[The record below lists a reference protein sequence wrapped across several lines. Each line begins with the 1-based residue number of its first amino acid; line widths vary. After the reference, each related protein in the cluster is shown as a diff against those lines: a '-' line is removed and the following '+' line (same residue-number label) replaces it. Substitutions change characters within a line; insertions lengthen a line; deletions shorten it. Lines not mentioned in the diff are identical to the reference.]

1 MKGKLMMLL
10 ACLFMGA
17 SMVTAQTSKVTGLV
31 IGAEDG
37 EPVIGASVAV
47 KGVPTLGAITDIDGK
62 FVIENL
68 PSSAKTLVVSYVGM
82 TTQEVTIH
90 PYVKVIMQSDEEVLE
105 EVVIQAFGTAK
116 KAAFTGSAS
125 VVSAAEL
132 ADVQVASIT
141 DALAGKS
148 AGVQLV
154 SSNGAPGSSATIRI
168 RGFSSINAGQDPL
181 IIVDGAPYDG
191 DMANI
196 NTADV
201 ESMTVLKDAASNALY
216 GARGANGVIMI
227 TTKKA
232 KQGKA
237 VVSFDAKYGVNTRA
251 LQNYNVITDPAMYYE
266 THYKALANYYES
278 QGMTASQ
285 AWAKANQNLF
295 SEQGNG
301 GLGYNVYTI
310 PEGEYLIGRD
320 GKLNPN
326 ATLGNIVNWEGEDY
340 LVSPDNWQDAAYRKG
355 ARQEY
360 NFSVSSANDKSSFF
374 ASIGYLDNE
383 GITAK
388 SDMERLTGRLR
399 ADYQAKKW
407 LKVGG
412 NISFTKFEGNSLGEN
427 GSSGSTANIWAFT
440 SQIAPIYPLY
450 VKNPDGS
457 IKVDQYGNQI
467 LDYGNAK
474 YGLGGNAGF
483 SRPFL
488 SDANALQ
495 DVLLNTRNYEGNAAV
510 GSGFADITFL
520 PGLVLTINGTYSLDE
535 TRYTYIYNP
544 YYGQFRT
551 TGGTISKQHSRTYA
565 YNLQQLLNYTTHYG
579 LNNINIMLG
588 HEYYNNK
595 GYLLYASKH
604 QMFSPDDFELDR
616 AVVDNS
622 SSGSYRT
629 EYNNEG
635 FFGRL
640 QYDYDNR
647 IFASASV
654 RRDASSRFHP
664 DHRWGTFWSAG
675 AAWLLSQERWFNV
688 DWVDMLK
695 VKASIGSQGNDN
707 IGNFLY
713 ADRYDISNSDGKVGV
728 AFGAKGTKDITW
740 ETNTNF
746 NAGFEFELFKRLSG
760 GIEYYKRNTT
770 DMLFSFSVAPS
781 AGYTSYFDNVGDLFN
796 DGIELELSYDII
808 KKRNINWNVFG
819 NISTL
824 RNRITMLHD
833 DNKTTSYFDLEGNEY
848 FGYTSGSFFIAEG
861 ASMYSWRLKEF
872 AGVDPVTGQ
881 SMWYKDVE
889 ELDANGD
896 PTGKMLRETTTK
908 YADATY
914 YVNNKSTIPAAFG
927 GFGTSIYAYGFD
939 ISANFSY
946 QIGGWQ
952 YDGTYASFMSTPL
965 SNSTGSNIHVDALQ
979 AWTPEN
985 KSTTIPRWQFDDTYS
1000 AGSSTRFLTKA
1011 SYLNIENIAVGYTF
1025 PAEWTRKAQ
1034 INSLRLYVT
1043 ADNVWYWSA
1052 RQGFDPRQSF
1062 SSSTNA
1068 TTYSPMRSVSAGI
1081 SLKF

>member
-1 MKGKLMMLL
+1 MMLL

-17 SMVTAQTSKVTGLV
+17 SLVTAQNSKVTGLV
-31 IGAEDG
+31 LSAEDG
-37 EPVIGASVAV
+37 EPVIGATVAV
-47 KGVPTLGAITDIDGK
+47 KDVPSMGTITDMDGK

-68 PSSAKTLVVSYVGM
+68 PSNAKALIVSYVGM
-82 TTQEVTIH
+82 TTQEVTVR
-90 PYVKVIMQSDEEVLE
+90 PYVKVTMQSDEELLE
-105 EVVIQAFGTAK
+105 EVVVQAFGTAK
-116 KAAFTGSAS
+116 KAAFTGSAA

-132 ADVQVASIT
+132 ADIQVASIT
-141 DALAGKS
+141 DALAGKT

-154 SSNGAPGSSATIRI
+154 SSNGAPGSSSTIRI
-168 RGFSSINAGQDPL
+168 RGFSSINAGQAPL

-232 KQGKA
+232 KVGNAQ
-237 VVSFDAKYGVNTRA
+237 VSFDAKYGVNTRA

-278 QGMTASQ
+278 KGMTASQ
-285 AWAKANQNLF
+285 AWEKANQNLF
-295 SEQGNG
+295 SEAGNG
-301 GLGYNVYTI
+301 GLGYNVYSL
-310 PEGEYLIGRD
+310 PEGEYLIGRN

-340 LVSPDNWQDAAYRKG
+340 LVTPDNWQDAAYRQG
-355 ARQEY
+355 IRQEY

-374 ASIGYLDNE
+374 ASVGYLDNE

-412 NISFTKFEGNSLGEN
+412 NMSFTKFDGNTLSNN

-450 VKNPDGS
+450 VRDGKGN
-457 IKVDQYGNQI
+457 IRVDQYGNQI

-483 SRPFL
+483 ARPFL

-495 DVLLNTRNYEGNAAV
+495 DVLLNTSNYEGNATI
-510 GSGFADITFL
+510 GSGFADVTLL
-520 PGLVLTINGTYSLDE
+520 PGLVLTVNGTYSLDE
-535 TRYTYIYNP
+535 TRSTYIYNP

-565 YNLQQLLNYTTHYG
+565 YNLQQLLNYTKHFG
-579 LNNINIMLG
+579 LNNFNIMLG

-595 GYLLYASKH
+595 GYMLYASKH
-604 QMFSPDDFELDR
+604 EMFSPDDFELDR

-635 FFGRL
+635 YFGRL
-640 QYDYDNR
+640 QYDYDNK
-647 IFASASV
+647 IFASTSV

-664 DHRWGTFWSAG
+664 DHQWGTFWSAG
-675 AAWLLSQERWFNV
+675 AAWLLSKERWFNAS
-688 DWVDMLK
+688 WVDMFK
-695 VKASIGSQGNDN
+695 IKASIGSQGNDN
-707 IGNFLY
+707 ISSFMY
-713 ADRYDISNSDGKVGV
+713 ADRYAISNSDGKVGV
-728 AFGAKGTKDITW
+728 AFDAKGTKDITW

-760 GIEYYKRNTT
+760 GLEYYKRTTT
-770 DMLFSFSVAPS
+770 DMLFAFSVAPS
-781 AGYTSYFDNVGDLFN
+781 AGYTSYYDNVGDLYNEGVEF
-796 DGIELELSYDII
+796 ELNYDLI
-808 KKRNINWNVFG
+808 KRKNLKWNVYG

-824 RNRITMLHD
+824 RNKITMLHE
-833 DNKTTSYFDLEGNEY
+833 DNKTTSYTDLEGNEY

-861 ASMYSWRLKEF
+861 ASMYSWRLKEY
-872 AGVDPVTGQ
+872 AGVDPTTGQ
-881 SMWYKDVE
+881 SLWYKNEV
-889 ELDANGD
+889 DANGKV
-896 PTGKMLRETTTK
+896 TGRTTTAT

-927 GFGTSIYAYGFD
+927 GFGTSFDVYGFD

-946 QIGGWQ
+946 QIGGYQ

-965 SNSTGSNIHVDALQ
+965 SSSTGSNIHVDALQ

-1011 SYLNIENIAVGYTF
+1011 SYLNIENISVGYTF
-1025 PAEWTRKAQ
+1025 PAKWTRKAQ
-1034 INSLRLYVT
+1034 INTLRLYVT

-1068 TTYSPMRSVSAGI
+1068 TTYSPMRSVSAGV

>member
-17 SMVTAQTSKVTGLV
+17 SVVTAQVSKVTGLV

-37 EPVIGASVAV
+37 EPVIGATVAV
-47 KGVPTLGAITDIDGK
+47 KGEPTMGAITDLDGK
-62 FVIENL
+62 FEIANL
-68 PSSAKTLVVSYVGM
+68 PSTAKTLVVSYVGM
-82 TTQEVTIH
+82 TTQEVTIR
-90 PYVKVIMQSDEEVLE
+90 PYVKVYMQSDEEVLE
-105 EVVIQAFGTAK
+105 EVVVQAFGTAK
-116 KAAFTGSAS
+116 KEAFTGSAS
-125 VVSAAEL
+125 VVTAEKL
-132 ADVQVASIT
+132 ADTQVASIT
-141 DALAGKS
+141 NALAGKT
-148 AGVQLV
+148 AGVQLT
-154 SSNGAPGSSATIRI
+154 SANGAPGSTATIRI

-191 DMANI
+191 DMGNI

-216 GARGANGVIMI
+216 GARGANGVIII

-232 KQGKA
+232 KMGDAQ
-237 VVSFDAKYGVNTRA
+237 VSFDAKYGVNTRA
-251 LQNYNVITDPAMYYE
+251 LRKYNVISDPAMYYE
-266 THYKALANYYES
+266 THYDALKNYYVN
-278 QGMTASQ
+278 QGMTESQ
-285 AWAKANQNLF
+285 AWEKANANLF

-310 PEGEYLIGRD
+310 PEGEVLIGRN

-326 ATLGNIVNWEGEDY
+326 AKLGLVKTWEGEEY
-340 LVSPDNWQDAAYRKG
+340 LVTPDNWEDAAYRQG
-355 ARQEY
+355 VRQEY

-374 ASIGYLDNE
+374 ASVGYLYNE

-388 SDMERLTGRLR
+388 SDLERLTGRLR

-412 NISFTKFEGNSLGEN
+412 NMSFTKFDGNTLGNN
-427 GSSGSTANIWAFT
+427 GSSGSTGNIWAFT
-440 SQIAPIYPLY
+440 SQMAPIYPLY
-450 VKNPDGS
+450 VRDAKGN

-467 LDYGNAK
+467 MDYGNGE
-474 YGLGGNAGF
+474 YGKGGNAGF
-483 SRPFL
+483 VRPFL

-510 GSGFADITFL
+510 GSGFADFTL
-520 PGLVLTINGTYSLDE
+520 ARGLVLTVNGTYSLDE
-535 TRYTYIYNP
+535 TRTTYIYNP
-544 YYGQFRT
+544 YYGQFDS

-565 YNLQQLLNYTTHYG
+565 YNLQQLLNYTKHLG
-579 LNNINIMLG
+579 LNNINLMLG

-595 GYLLYASKH
+595 GYMLYASKH

-616 AVVDNS
+616 AVVDDAG
-622 SSGSYRT
+622 SGSYRT

-640 QYDYDNR
+640 QYDFDNK

-664 DHRWGTFWSAG
+664 EHRWGTFWSAG
-675 AAWLLSQERWFNV
+675 GAWLMSKERWFDV
-688 DWVDMLK
+688 DWIDMFK
-695 VKASIGSQGNDN
+695 IKASIGSQGNDN
-707 IGNFLY
+707 ISSFMY

-728 AFGAKGTKDITW
+728 AFAAKGTKDITW

-746 NAGFEFELFKRLSG
+746 NAGFEFDFFKRLSG
-760 GIEYYKRNTT
+760 GIEYFKRTT
-770 DMLFSFSVAPS
+770 SDMLFAFSVAPS
-781 AGYTSYFDNVGDLFN
+781 AGYTSYYDNVGDLYN
-796 DGIELELSYDII
+796 EGVEVELNYNII
-808 KKRNINWNVFG
+808 KKRNINWDVFA

-824 RNRITMLHD
+824 RNRITMLHE
-833 DNKTTSYFDLEGNEY
+833 DNKTTSYFDLDGNEY
-848 FGYTSGSFFIAEG
+848 HGYTSGSFFIAEG
-861 ASMYSWRLKEF
+861 ASMYSWRLKEY
-872 AGVDPVTGQ
+872 AGVDQTTGQ
-881 SMWYKDVE
+881 SLWYKNEV
-889 ELDANGD
+889 DANGKV
-896 PTGKMLRETTTK
+896 TGRTTTTT
-908 YADATY
+908 YADADY
-914 YVNNKSTIPAAFG
+914 YVNNKSTIADAFG
-927 GFGTSIYAYGFD
+927 GFGTSINIYGFD
-939 ISANFSY
+939 ATINCSY
-946 QIGGWQ
+946 QIGGYQ

-965 SNSTGSNIHVDALQ
+965 SSSTGSNIHVDALQ

-985 KSTTIPRWQFDDTYS
+985 KSATIPRWQFDDTYS
-1000 AGSSTRFLTKA
+1000 AGSSTRFLTDA

-1025 PAEWTRKAQ
+1025 PAQWTRKAQ
-1034 INSLRLYVT
+1034 ISSLRVYVT
-1043 ADNVWYWSA
+1043 ADNVWYWSK